1 MASPFSIFR
10 KNQRLWMAGAVL
22 IAILSFVVAPM
33 LQSFSGYGATA
44 GRNRDAKAIA
54 ASWAGGSITRE
65 QLDTELTQLA
75 IANTF
80 LRKLAVDVRDKGGFP
95 QVPEVRPDFSVVGIS
110 QDTRDPSIIVQRKLL
125 VAEANRL
132 GIHFDDQSVK
142 RFLQKFVDGKL
153 SGDQIQKALREV
165 SGGRMNLMDFNR
177 LMREELTKNALL
189 RVANVSERF
198 EERVNS
204 QGLPT
209 TVLAPPSKN
218 WQYFQ
223 RFNKTASIEAFP
235 VFVKDFETQ
244 VTAKPS
250 DRELRALFEKGK
262 SLTRIDVPIQTE
274 PAFMT
279 PQMAD
284 FQVIACDVDK
294 IITEEM
300 AKIPEE
306 VLRSEYERRVKE
318 NQYRVPDTTKPADTP
333 ATPDTPTTDSPSENG
348 APSENT
354 DPKNTDANPAPEQ
367 PAGLPP
373 TLENPSDAPADGV
386 KPQALVPNNPSSSVK
401 LVSYQDPA
409 EPQTPPTTET
419 QPATETKPVAE
430 PQPETTANTSPT
442 ATDAPTLTI
451 QDSAPADANG
461 ALPPTA
467 SPADSTPMRTQ
478 TFEEVREAIARE
490 SAAGQAFKVLEQRI
504 SEIRDQMEI
513 YSVNRRAYERAV
525 AEKDRSVAEPEQLN
539 LQEIADKYG
548 FQYSQTGLV
557 DIRTASTFPIG
568 RSRVARGIRMQPFEF
583 IQLIGVEPDP
593 YDSENIGNLYVPLIS
608 SSMLTRFLFWKVDQK
623 SASTPSYESA
633 KEAVETVWQT
643 QRAAELAE
651 AKAKELASRVGAS
664 SLTES
669 LDSESDRALVVRP
682 TPFTW
687 LNAMFANFDIQLSNV
702 DGLKPIGNDFMEK
715 VFATAP
721 GETTVVADLAK
732 EVYYVIK
739 VNGFAPNEDDLL
751 ARFST
756 APNTTG
762 VQNAANLES
771 ARTLPAWFS
780 NVQKQLGF
788 QQK

>member
-209 TVLAPPSKN
+209 TVLSPPSKN

-250 DRELRALFEKGK
+250 DRELRALFDKGK

-284 FQVIACDVDK
+284 FQFISCDVDK
-294 IITEEM
+294 IINEEM
-300 AKIPEE
+300 AKIPED
-306 VLRSEYERRVKE
+306 VLRSEYERRIKE
-318 NQYRVPDTTKPADTP
+318 NQYRVPDTTKPADAP
-333 ATPDTPTTDSPSENG
+333 TPDTPKPDAPAESTEN
-348 APSENT
+348 
-354 DPKNTDANPAPEQ
+354 KPATEP

-373 TLENPSDAPADGV
+373 TLENPSDAPADGA
-386 KPQALVPNNPSSSVK
+386 KPQANIPKNPNSSVK

-409 EPQTPPTTET
+409 AEPQSAPATEAPQAETTPPT
-419 QPATETKPVAE
+419 PAA
-430 PQPETTANTSPT
+430 TTDT
-442 ATDAPTLTI
+442 PTLTI
-451 QDSAPADANG
+451 QDSAPADATNP
-461 ALPPTA
+461 LPPTT
-467 SPADSTPMRTQ
+467 PAAESTPMRTQ

-490 SAAGQAFKVLEQRI
+490 SAAGQAFKILEQRI

-525 AEKDRSVAEPEQLN
+525 AEKDRSVAEPEKLN

-548 FQYSQTGLV
+548 FTYGSTGLV
-557 DIRTASTFPIG
+557 DIRTASTLPIG

-669 LDSESDRALVVRP
+669 LDSETDRALVVRP

-739 VNGFAPNEDDLL
+739 VNSFAPSEDDLL

>member
-33 LQSFSGYGATA
+33 LQSFSGYGGSA

-284 FQVIACDVDK
+284 FEFIACDVDK
-294 IITEEM
+294 IINEEM
-300 AKIPEE
+300 LKIPED

-318 NQYRVPDTTKPADTP
+318 NQYRVPDTTQPAETPAAPETP
-333 ATPDTPTTDSPSENG
+333 ATTD
-348 APSENT
+348 APAENT
-354 DPKNTDANPAPEQ
+354 ESKPAAEP

-373 TLENPSDAPADGV
+373 TLENPSEVPAASEAPADGV
-386 KPQALVPNNPSSSVK
+386 KPQAFLPNNPNSSVK

-409 EPQTPPTTET
+409 AEPQTPPATDPA
-419 QPATETKPVAE
+419 PATAATTT
-430 PQPETTANTSPT
+430 TTAADT
-442 ATDAPTLTI
+442 PTLTI
-451 QDSAPADANG
+451 QDSAPQDSAPADAGG
-461 ALPPTA
+461 ALPPTT
-467 SPADSTPMRTQ
+467 PATESMPMRTQ

-525 AEKDRSVAEPEQLN
+525 AEKDNSVAEPEKPN

-548 FQYSQTGLV
+548 FQFSRTGLV
-557 DIRTASTFPIG
+557 DIRTASTLPIG
-568 RSRVARGIRMQPFEF
+568 NSRVARGIRMQPFQF

-633 KEAVETVWQT
+633 KEAVQTVWQT

-664 SLTES
+664 SLSES

-702 DGLKPIGNDFMEK
+702 DGLKPIGNDFMDK

-721 GETTVVADLAK
+721 GQTTIVADLAK

-739 VNGFAPNEDDLL
+739 VNGFAPSEDDLL

>member
-33 LQSFSGYGATA
+33 LQSFSGYGGSA

-262 SLTRIDVPIQTE
+262 TLTRIDVPIQTE

-284 FQVIACDVDK
+284 FEFIACDVDK
-294 IITEEM
+294 IINEEM
-300 AKIPEE
+300 LKIPED

-318 NQYRVPDTTKPADTP
+318 NQYRVPDTTPPAETPAAPETP
-333 ATPDTPTTDSPSENG
+333 AT
-348 APSENT
+348 
-354 DPKNTDANPAPEQ
+354 TDAPAESTESK
-367 PAGLPP
+367 PAAEPPASLPP
-373 TLENPSDAPADGV
+373 TLENPAEVPAASEAPADGV
-386 KPQALVPNNPSSSVK
+386 KPQAFLPNNPNSSVK

-409 EPQTPPTTET
+409 AEPQTPPATDPA
-419 QPATETKPVAE
+419 PATAATTT
-430 PQPETTANTSPT
+430 TTAADT
-442 ATDAPTLTI
+442 PTLTI
-451 QDSAPADANG
+451 QDSAPQDSAPADAGG
-461 ALPPTA
+461 ALPPTT
-467 SPADSTPMRTQ
+467 PATESMPMRTQ

-525 AEKDRSVAEPEQLN
+525 AEKDSSVAEPEKPN
-539 LQEIADKYG
+539 LQEIADKFG
-548 FQYSQTGLV
+548 FDFGQTGLV
-557 DIRTASTFPIG
+557 DIRTASTFAIG

-608 SSMLTRFLFWKVDQK
+608 SSMLTRFLFWKVDQT

-633 KEAVETVWQT
+633 KEAVQTVWQT

-664 SLTES
+664 SLSES

-702 DGLKPIGNDFMEK
+702 DGLKPIGNDFMDK

-721 GETTVVADLAK
+721 GQTTIVADLAK

-739 VNGFAPNEDDLL
+739 VNGFAPSEEDLL

>member
-33 LQSFSGYGATA
+33 LQSFSGYGGSA

-284 FQVIACDVDK
+284 FEFIACDVDK
-294 IITEEM
+294 IINEEM
-300 AKIPEE
+300 LKIPED

-318 NQYRVPDTTKPADTP
+318 NQYRVPDTTQPAETPAATETP
-333 ATPDTPTTDSPSENG
+333 ATTD
-348 APSENT
+348 APAENT
-354 DPKNTDANPAPEQ
+354 ESKPAAEP

-373 TLENPSDAPADGV
+373 TLENPSEVPAASEAPADGV
-386 KPQALVPNNPSSSVK
+386 KPQAFLPNNPNSSVK

-409 EPQTPPTTET
+409 AEPQTPPATDPA
-419 QPATETKPVAE
+419 PATAATTT
-430 PQPETTANTSPT
+430 TTAADT
-442 ATDAPTLTI
+442 PTLTI
-451 QDSAPADANG
+451 QDSAPQDSAPADAGG
-461 ALPPTA
+461 ALPPTT
-467 SPADSTPMRTQ
+467 PATESMPMRTQ

-525 AEKDRSVAEPEQLN
+525 AEKDSSVAEPEKPN
-539 LQEIADKYG
+539 LQEIADRYG
-548 FQYSQTGLV
+548 FQFSRTGLV
-557 DIRTASTFPIG
+557 DIRTASTLPIG
-568 RSRVARGIRMQPFEF
+568 NSRVARGIRMQPFQF

-633 KEAVETVWQT
+633 KEAVQTVWQT

-664 SLTES
+664 SLSES

-702 DGLKPIGNDFMEK
+702 DGLKPIGNDFMDK

-721 GETTVVADLAK
+721 GQTTIVADLAK

-739 VNGFAPNEDDLL
+739 VNGFAPSEDDLL

>member
-33 LQSFSGYGATA
+33 LQSFSGYGGSA

-284 FQVIACDVDK
+284 FEFIACDVDK
-294 IITEEM
+294 IINEEM
-300 AKIPEE
+300 LKIPED

-318 NQYRVPDTTKPADTP
+318 NQYRVPDTTQPAETPAAPETP
-333 ATPDTPTTDSPSENG
+333 ATTD
-348 APSENT
+348 APAENT
-354 DPKNTDANPAPEQ
+354 ESKPAAEP

-373 TLENPSDAPADGV
+373 TLENPSEVPAASEAPADGV
-386 KPQALVPNNPSSSVK
+386 KPQAFLPNNPNSTVK

-409 EPQTPPTTET
+409 AEPQTPPATDPA
-419 QPATETKPVAE
+419 PATAATTT
-430 PQPETTANTSPT
+430 TTAADT
-442 ATDAPTLTI
+442 PTLTI
-451 QDSAPADANG
+451 QDSAPQDSAPADAGG
-461 ALPPTA
+461 ALPPTT
-467 SPADSTPMRTQ
+467 PATESMPMRTQ

-525 AEKDRSVAEPEQLN
+525 AEKDSSVAEPEKPN
-539 LQEIADKYG
+539 LQEIADRYG
-548 FQYSQTGLV
+548 FQFSRTGLV
-557 DIRTASTFPIG
+557 DIRTASTLPIG
-568 RSRVARGIRMQPFEF
+568 NSRVARGIRMQPFQF

-633 KEAVETVWQT
+633 KEAVQTVWQT

-664 SLTES
+664 SLSES

-702 DGLKPIGNDFMEK
+702 DGLKPIGNDFMDK

-721 GETTVVADLAK
+721 GQTTIVADLAK

-739 VNGFAPNEDDLL
+739 VNGFAPSEDDLL

>member
-33 LQSFSGYGATA
+33 LQSFSGYGGSA

-284 FQVIACDVDK
+284 FEFIACDVDK
-294 IITEEM
+294 IINEEM
-300 AKIPEE
+300 LKIPED

-318 NQYRVPDTTKPADTP
+318 NQYRVPDTTQPAETPAAPETP
-333 ATPDTPTTDSPSENG
+333 ATTD
-348 APSENT
+348 APAENT
-354 DPKNTDANPAPEQ
+354 ESKPAAEP

-373 TLENPSDAPADGV
+373 TLENPSEVPAASEAPADGV
-386 KPQALVPNNPSSSVK
+386 KPQAFLPNNPNSSVK

-409 EPQTPPTTET
+409 AEPQTPPATDPA
-419 QPATETKPVAE
+419 PATAATTT
-430 PQPETTANTSPT
+430 TTAADT
-442 ATDAPTLTI
+442 PTLTI
-451 QDSAPADANG
+451 QDSAPQDSAPADAGG
-461 ALPPTA
+461 ALPPTT
-467 SPADSTPMRTQ
+467 PATESMPMRTQ

-525 AEKDRSVAEPEQLN
+525 AEKDSSVAEPEKPN
-539 LQEIADKYG
+539 LQEIADRYG
-548 FQYSQTGLV
+548 FQFSRTGLV
-557 DIRTASTFPIG
+557 DIRTASTLPIG
-568 RSRVARGIRMQPFEF
+568 NSRVARGIRMQPFQF

-633 KEAVETVWQT
+633 KEAVQTVWQT

-664 SLTES
+664 SLSES

-702 DGLKPIGNDFMEK
+702 DGLKPIGNDFMDK

-721 GETTVVADLAK
+721 GQTTIVADLAK

-739 VNGFAPNEDDLL
+739 VNGFAPSEDDLL

>member
-44 GRNRDAKAIA
+44 GRNRDAKAIT

-250 DRELRALFEKGK
+250 DRELRALFDKGK

-284 FQVIACDVDK
+284 FQFISCDVDK
-294 IITEEM
+294 IINEEM
-300 AKIPEE
+300 AKIPEN

-318 NQYRVPDTTKPADTP
+318 NQYRVPDTTKPADT
-333 ATPDTPTTDSPSENG
+333 TIPDTPKPDAPAESTEN
-348 APSENT
+348 
-354 DPKNTDANPAPEQ
+354 KPATEP

-373 TLENPSDAPADGV
+373 TLENPSDAPADGE
-386 KPQALVPNNPSSSVK
+386 KPQANVPRNPNSTVK

-409 EPQTPPTTET
+409 AEPQPA
-419 QPATETKPVAE
+419 PATET
-430 PQPETTANTSPT
+430 
-442 ATDAPTLTI
+442 PTLTI
-451 QDSAPADANG
+451 QDSAPADATSP
-461 ALPPTA
+461 LPPTT
-467 SPADSTPMRTQ
+467 PPTESTPMRTQ

-525 AEKDRSVAEPEQLN
+525 AEKDRSVTEPEQLN

-548 FQYSQTGLV
+548 FQYGRTGLV
-557 DIRTASTFPIG
+557 DIRTASALPIG

-669 LDSESDRALVVRP
+669 LDSETDRALVVRP

-721 GETTVVADLAK
+721 GESTVVADLAK

-739 VNGFAPNEDDLL
+739 VNNFAPSEDDLL

>member
-33 LQSFSGYGATA
+33 LQSFSGYGGSA

-284 FQVIACDVDK
+284 FEFIACDVDK
-294 IITEEM
+294 IINEEM
-300 AKIPEE
+300 LKIPED

-318 NQYRVPDTTKPADTP
+318 NQYRVPDTTQPAETPAAPETP
-333 ATPDTPTTDSPSENG
+333 ATTD
-348 APSENT
+348 APAENT
-354 DPKNTDANPAPEQ
+354 ESKPAAEP

-373 TLENPSDAPADGV
+373 TLENPSEVPAASEAPADGL
-386 KPQALVPNNPSSSVK
+386 KPQAFLPNNPNSSVK

-409 EPQTPPTTET
+409 AEPQTPPATDPA
-419 QPATETKPVAE
+419 PATAATTT
-430 PQPETTANTSPT
+430 TTAADT
-442 ATDAPTLTI
+442 PTLTI
-451 QDSAPADANG
+451 QDSAPQDSAPADAGG
-461 ALPPTA
+461 ALPPTT
-467 SPADSTPMRTQ
+467 PATESMPMRTQ

-525 AEKDRSVAEPEQLN
+525 AEKDSSVAEPEKPN

-548 FQYSQTGLV
+548 FQFSRTGLV
-557 DIRTASTFPIG
+557 DIRTASTLPIG
-568 RSRVARGIRMQPFEF
+568 NSRVARGIRMQPFQF

-633 KEAVETVWQT
+633 KEAVQTVWQT

-664 SLTES
+664 SLSES

-702 DGLKPIGNDFMEK
+702 DGLKPIGNDFMDK

-721 GETTVVADLAK
+721 GQTTIVADLAK

-739 VNGFAPNEDDLL
+739 VNGFAPSEDDLL

>member
-33 LQSFSGYGATA
+33 LQSFSGYGGSA

-262 SLTRIDVPIQTE
+262 TLTRIDVPIQTE

-284 FQVIACDVDK
+284 FEFIACDVDK
-294 IITEEM
+294 IINEEM
-300 AKIPEE
+300 LKIPED

-318 NQYRVPDTTKPADTP
+318 NQYRVPDTTPPAETPAAPETP
-333 ATPDTPTTDSPSENG
+333 AT
-348 APSENT
+348 
-354 DPKNTDANPAPEQ
+354 TDAPAESTESK
-367 PAGLPP
+367 PAAEPPASLPP
-373 TLENPSDAPADGV
+373 TLENPAEVPAASEAPADGV
-386 KPQALVPNNPSSSVK
+386 KPQAFLPNNPNSSVK

-409 EPQTPPTTET
+409 AEPQTPPATDPA
-419 QPATETKPVAE
+419 PATAATTT
-430 PQPETTANTSPT
+430 TTAADT
-442 ATDAPTLTI
+442 PTLTI
-451 QDSAPADANG
+451 QDSAPQDSAPADAGG
-461 ALPPTA
+461 ALPPTT
-467 SPADSTPMRTQ
+467 PATESMPMRTQ

-513 YSVNRRAYERAV
+513 YSVNRRAYDRAV
-525 AEKDRSVAEPEQLN
+525 AEKDSSVAEPEKPN

-548 FQYSQTGLV
+548 FQFGRTGLA
-557 DIRTASTFPIG
+557 DIRKASTLPIG

-608 SSMLTRFLFWKVDQK
+608 SSMLTRFLFWKVDQT

-633 KEAVETVWQT
+633 KEAVQTVWQT

-664 SLTES
+664 SLSES

-687 LNAMFANFDIQLSNV
+687 LNAMFANFDIQLSNI
-702 DGLKPIGNDFMEK
+702 DGLKPIGNDFMDK

-721 GETTVVADLAK
+721 GQTTIVADLAK

-739 VNGFAPNEDDLL
+739 VNGFAPSEDDLL